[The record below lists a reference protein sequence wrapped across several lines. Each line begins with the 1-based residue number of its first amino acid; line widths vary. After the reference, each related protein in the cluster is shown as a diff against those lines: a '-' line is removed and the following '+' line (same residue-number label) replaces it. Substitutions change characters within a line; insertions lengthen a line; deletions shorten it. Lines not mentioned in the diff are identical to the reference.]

1 METTKKQK
9 QGFKGI
15 EAAGLV
21 IIACFIVA
29 LMTRITTRCRVT
41 CWVLSTKVVLSYRLS
56 RHCC

>member
-29 LMTRITTRCRVT
+29 FGRSFEL
-41 CWVLSTKVVLSYRLS
+41 YEQ
-56 RHCC
+56 

>member
-29 LMTRITTRCRVT
+29 LCIYKFV
-41 CWVLSTKVVLSYRLS
+41 SAAG
-56 RHCC
+56 

>member
-29 LMTRITTRCRVT
+29 LTRTTTRCRVT
-41 CWVLSTKVVLSYRLS
+41 CWVLSTKVV
-56 RHCC
+56 